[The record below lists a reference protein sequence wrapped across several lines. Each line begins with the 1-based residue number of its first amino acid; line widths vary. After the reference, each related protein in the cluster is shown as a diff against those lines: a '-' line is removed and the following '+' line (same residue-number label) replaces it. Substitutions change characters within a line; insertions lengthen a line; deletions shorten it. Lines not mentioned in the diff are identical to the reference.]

1 MTIQSFVW
9 YYVVKIGD
17 SVTDDLKKMFD
28 EQNAKILKN
37 KLILDIDNNT
47 DSLNLTLSNVIML
60 EMSKLIKNITKY
72 CHDSDIKLQEEQLHK
87 LIDKEKEELKKNIDE
102 ELKVRSDELKKNL
115 VDNDNGSECLGAL
128 NEQMIDNVNTNVS
141 KQMAIDFLPN
151 LIRSIEMNNE
161 NDLTRINELVRLTSN
176 TIQNRITN
184 NSRTRFTNLINMLGE
199 SRSTS
204 LKMMEKT
211 DKALEKL
218 ENNENIKKERKNN
231 KKKLKKVA

>member
-1 MTIQSFVW
+1 
-9 YYVVKIGD
+9 
-17 SVTDDLKKMFD
+17 MFD

-72 CHDSDIKLQEEQLHK
+72 CHDSDIKLQEEQLH
-87 LIDKEKEELKKNIDE
+87 
-102 ELKVRSDELKKNL
+102 
-115 VDNDNGSECLGAL
+115 
-128 NEQMIDNVNTNVS
+128 NVNTNVS

-211 DKALEKL
+211 YKALEKL